1 MANKDRGNVTLRH
14 AITASPHQPLIGVLT
29 EQDGHEV
36 VRYFT
41 DDAEAP
47 RGDSEDKDAP
57 IKLAGA
63 WRDLD
68 DEDVLGELER
78 IRHQSAPTP
87 PLADL

>member
-1 MANKDRGNVTLRH
+1 MSEVTPRH
-14 AITASPHQPLIGVLT
+14 TMTASPEQPLIGVLT
-29 EQDGHEV
+29 EQDGREI
-36 VRYFT
+36 VRYLT
-41 DDAEAP
+41 DDAETP
-47 RGDSEDKDAP
+47 RGDGEDRDAP